1 MGNEAKPKL
10 VITGGAAHYYE
21 KAFRQYFPDY
31 LIEDNLVITGLSL
44 RIRSENEE

>member
-1 MGNEAKPKL
+1 MGEAAKPKL

-21 KAFRQYFPDY
+21 KAFERYFPGY